1 MIGFD
6 IDVSGMAQKASDALT
21 GNSLVKMAQNIP
33 NQAASALGDIA
44 SGYGFTAAGKA
55 LGSGRLDDLVA
66 AVGDDATGL
75 LQREVGRK
83 INSLVSQG
91 VGMFM
96 QALQGRGGSDPS
108 PAGEVL
114 LVLGWFPFMVG
125 TAAHQSITQSNEYRW
140 AKQERLV
147 RAPAR
152 QFVGVGDTS
161 IELAGYLLPH
171 YTGGA
176 DSLNLLR
183 KMAAMGE
190 PMSLIDHF
198 GAMHGRY
205 VVEGIDETGTEL
217 DVKGQPRH
225 VSFTM
230 KLSIYGED
238 DAVDLIAAAV
248 QSVAAAADRP
258 LGPNGADA
266 RIDNGWTI

>member
-6 IDVSGMAQKASDALT
+6 IDVSGLAQKASDALT
-21 GNSLVKMAQNIP
+21 GSSLVKMAQNIP
-33 NQAASALGDIA
+33 NQAASTLGDIA

-55 LGSGRLDDLVA
+55 LGSGRLDDLVS
-66 AVGDDATGL
+66 AVGDDAMGL
-75 LQREVGRK
+75 LEREAGRR
-83 INSLVSQG
+83 INGLVNQG

-96 QALQGRGGSDPS
+96 QTLQGRGGSDPS

-125 TAAHQSITQSNEYRW
+125 TAAHQSIKRSSEYRW

-152 QFVGVGDTS
+152 QFVGEGDTTF
-161 IELAGYLLPH
+161 ELAGYLLPH

-183 KMAAMGE
+183 KMAGMGE
-190 PMSLIDHF
+190 PMNLIDHF
-198 GAMHGRY
+198 GVMYGRY
-205 VVEGIDETGTEL
+205 AVEGIEETGTEL

-225 VSFTM
+225 VSFSLS
-230 KLSIYGED
+230 LSIYGED
-238 DAVDLIAAAV
+238 EPGDLISAAV
-248 QSVAAAADRP
+248 QAVSAAAGRP
-258 LGPNGADA
+258 LPAGGTGAS
-266 RIDNGWTI
+266 IDNGWVI

>member
-6 IDVSGMAQKASDALT
+6 IDVSGLAQKTTDAMK
-21 GNSLVKMAQNIP
+21 GSSLIKMAQNIP

-55 LGSGRLDDLVA
+55 LGSGRLDDLVS
-66 AVGDDATGL
+66 AVGSDAVGL
-75 LQREVGRK
+75 LQREAGRQ
-83 INSLVSQG
+83 INGLINQG

-96 QALQGRGGSDPS
+96 QALQGRGGGDPS

-125 TAAHQSITQSNEYRW
+125 TTAHQSITKSNEYRW
-140 AKQERLV
+140 AKQDRLV

-152 QFVGVGDTS
+152 QFVGVGDSTV
-161 IELAGYLLPH
+161 ELAGYLLPH

-190 PMSLIDHF
+190 PMNLIDHF

-205 VVEGIDETGTEL
+205 VVEGINETGTEL
-217 DVKGQPRH
+217 DIKGQPRH

-230 KLSIYGED
+230 TLSIYGED
-238 DAVDLIAAAV
+238 DAGDLISAAV